1 MGHLRPRPCA
11 PAPRRPMG
19 RRAYCRAGLYLA
31 TLARPCRH
39 TAMGTHDDLPV
50 HVLGLPVQAN
60 RVHLHQPQGI
70 LGGLRE
76 RWRNPIEATMSRRG
90 SSAPRLSALS
100 PPPVS
105 ACPSRPA
112 ATRGIPTG
120 TPHPVAGGRVWAEP
134 RCGRQQARAQAQRL
148 DGCRERARLRRRR
161 LAGVACPTRPAGGG
175 AATSARVGGSRQA
188 QAGAAVAHH

>member
-1 MGHLRPRPCA
+1 MLYSLLRGQRGSL
-11 PAPRRPMG
+11 PRR
-19 RRAYCRAGLYLA
+19 AGDPLA
-31 TLARPCRH
+31 LAGNAFGQDPCYICGGCAREPSCNSE
-39 TAMGTHDDLPV
+39 DQDL
-50 HVLGLPVQAN
+50 LE
-60 RVHLHQPQGI
+60 I
-70 LGGLRE
+70 
-76 RWRNPIEATMSRRG
+76 RG